1 MPLRIFETRYLDMIS
16 RCLKTES
23 PFGVLLIKNGAETG
37 PADTYE
43 LGTLARIQDWYQGS
57 DGLLGVT
64 AIGEQRFRL
73 LSAERQKDG
82 LNVGEIE
89 LLDLDEPAELPAD
102 CRNMAQILA
111 GVLGNLGK
119 LYDDLDTQYEDA
131 GWVAYR
137 FAEILPVSVES
148 KQRYLE
154 IDDPLVRLREIETV
168 LREIGSEQSRK
179 SSSRPEDSERD

>member
-1 MPLRIFETRYLDMIS
+1 MS
-16 RCLKTES
+16 QH
-23 PFGVLLIKNGAETG
+23 GADPRG
-37 PADTYE
+37 C
-43 LGTLARIQDWYQGS
+43 GW
-57 DGLLGVT
+57 
-64 AIGEQRFRL
+64 AIWV
-73 LSAERQKDG
+73 SS
-82 LNVGEIE
+82 
-89 LLDLDEPAELPAD
+89 
-102 CRNMAQILA
+102 
-111 GVLGNLGK
+111 
-119 LYDDLDTQYEDA
+119 YDDLDTQYEDA